1 MGGESSP
8 LSYADLSDRGSL
20 NTLGFSS
27 SALMMSLLN
36 RDLGGGIGGTWQRR
50 SEKIGWGAGEPSAP
64 KVRPTT
70 ATMQERSNEGQ
81 THPRDGTFATEPVIA
96 GFFDPKERR
105 IDAERVEDARAAVA
119 ADVKPRGAADLAGL
133 SDLL

>member
-50 SEKIGWGAGEPSAP
+50 SEKIGWGRESRQRQ
-64 KVRPTT
+64 KSDLRRRRCE
-70 ATMQERSNEGQ
+70 ERSNEWH